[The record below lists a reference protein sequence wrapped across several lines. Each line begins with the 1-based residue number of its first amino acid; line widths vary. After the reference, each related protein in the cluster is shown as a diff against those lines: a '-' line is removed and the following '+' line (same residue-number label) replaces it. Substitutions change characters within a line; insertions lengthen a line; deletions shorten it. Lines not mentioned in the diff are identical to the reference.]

1 MIVAIVA
8 VPLSLVINYNIWVWL
23 LDLLP
28 ILCNMHLLPMI
39 SATILKILTVVR
51 TTAKIVT
58 TLWPALV
65 KSALWFAPLIIFC
78 RLYIDFLVEDIMT
91 FLLICHDDLLF

>member
-1 MIVAIVA
+1 VIVAIIA
-8 VPLSLVINYNIWVWL
+8 VPLSLVIDYNIWVWL

-28 ILCNMHLLPMI
+28 ILCNMHLLSMI

-51 TTAKIVT
+51 ATAKIVT

-65 KSALWFAPLIIFC
+65 KAPLWFAPLVIFS